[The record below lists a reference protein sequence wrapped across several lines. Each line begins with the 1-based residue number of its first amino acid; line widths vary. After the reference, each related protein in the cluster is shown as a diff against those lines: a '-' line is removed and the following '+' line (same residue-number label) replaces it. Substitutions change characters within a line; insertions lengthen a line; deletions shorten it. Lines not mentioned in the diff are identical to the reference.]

1 MHVSLTP
8 ELERFVGETVKSGL
22 VTTRSK
28 KRT

>member
-8 ELERFVGETVKSGL
+8 ELERFVGEMVESGL